1 MAKELIY
8 NKSSKYIRKKK
19 KPKPGALELNARV
32 G

>member
-19 KPKPGALELNARV
+19 PKPGALELNARV